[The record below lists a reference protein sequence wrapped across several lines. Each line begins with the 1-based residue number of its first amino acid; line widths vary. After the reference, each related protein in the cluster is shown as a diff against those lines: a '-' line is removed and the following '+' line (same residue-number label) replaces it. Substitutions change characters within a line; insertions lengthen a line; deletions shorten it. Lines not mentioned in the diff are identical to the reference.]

1 MNPLDCLGF
10 RLLFSGS
17 LRLPAAARAGQL
29 DLAAEHSDT
38 VRTHAC
44 SRIQDDSHVAFIP
57 SRPVAFGRVVPVL
70 DYVFPLAGFS
80 KRRPTLPKAAK
91 KSPPPLRVAA
101 MNEWVC

>member
-57 SRPVAFGRVVPVL
+57 SRPVAFGRVVPGYGWL
-70 DYVFPLAGFS
+70 LPAGGI
-80 KRRPTLPKAAK
+80 L
-91 KSPPPLRVAA
+91 
-101 MNEWVC
+101 